1 MILIENIYIL
11 CVLDVWIAGCT
22 SGLKAFNIQNN
33 KLLHIANIVNVI
45 GIAIAKTFPKSILIS
60 ENGKKLLQCDLK
72 HLETRANATV
82 CLNTGIDYIEL
93 NLPFVKEHVH
103 GEMWR
108 FVKIFDNM
116 DREQEISEPTAI
128 AATQTQIIILR
139 YDIENKHF
147 KAIRSLDTAIPVQSV
162 YFTPFTAIVSSDKF
176 FEIDLNTLISE
187 EFLDM
192 SDGRLS
198 STLNASPMNTFQVNP
213 QEYLMCFKEFGIFVN
228 EYGCLTRSMEVKWS
242 EQCPNAF
249 AYRAPVLYIFSE
261 DGIQFLRI
269 DNSYPNVP
277 DNDDGDRSG
286 KTISCLTIKNA
297 QFGANCEKSGI
308 YIMSEIN
315 SDSKTQQIVRID
327 GAKAL
332 DIGNR
337 FDSVETLN

>member
-1 MILIENIYIL
+1 M
-11 CVLDVWIAGCT
+11 AGCA
-22 SGLKAFNIQNN
+22 SGLKAFNIQKNR
-33 KLLHIANIVNVI
+33 LVHIANIANVT
-45 GIAIAKTFPKSILIS
+45 GITIATTFPKSVLIS
-60 ENGKKLLQCDLK
+60 ENGKKLLQCDLR

-82 CLNTGIDYIEL
+82 CLNTGMDYIEL
-93 NLPFVKEHVH
+93 NLPFVKQDVH
-103 GEMWR
+103 SEMWR

-128 AATQTQIIILR
+128 AATQTQIVILR

-192 SDGRLS
+192 SDMRMS
-198 STLNASPMNTFQVNP
+198 CTLNSIPMNTFQINP

-228 EYGCLTRSMEVKWS
+228 EFGCLTRQMELKWS
-242 EQCPNAF
+242 EQSPKAF

-261 DGIQFLRI
+261 HGIQFLRI
-269 DNSYPNVP
+269 HNSHTNVLDN
-277 DNDDGDRSG
+277 DGDRSG
-286 KTISCLTIKNA
+286 KTVSFLTTKYA
-297 QFGANCEKSGI
+297 KFGANCEKYGI
-308 YIMSEIN
+308 YIISEIDVN
-315 SDSKTQQIVRID
+315 SKTQQIVRID

-332 DIGNR
+332 DIDKR
-337 FDSVETLN
+337 FDAIETLD